1 MIRALIFYILIAAM
15 VAVVTAIADLDGVVT
30 ITMWNKE
37 ARVPV
42 QVAIALIVGLTFL
55 TILVYRIVMSF
66 VDAPG
71 EFFRWRASGK
81 RRRGFTAITRGLV
94 AVAAGDEEEARRQ
107 TKKAISL
114 VGEPPLAML
123 LAAQAAQL
131 EGDDEGAQRYF
142 TQMLQSKETE
152 FLGLRGLYVAATR
165 RGDADQ
171 AIQIAERART
181 LRPRTRWALNALFD
195 LHSAKGAW
203 GPAADIVDG
212 QVRAKLLDAGI
223 ARRRRAVLAAAAA
236 QDAERKGD
244 AEVAFAR
251 AQDAHALAPGFAP
264 AALIAAKHF
273 AAQGRQWKAQSL
285 IETAWAQEPHPDL
298 AKAYASLKPEEPPSS
313 RAKRLLQLVSINP
326 AHPESQI
333 LSAAVS
339 IAASRFEEARETLR
353 PLAERFPVARVC
365 LLMAE
370 VEQGF
375 GNDESLAA
383 REWTVRAQRAPRDA
397 HWTCSA
403 CARTHADWSATCISC
418 GAFDTLSW
426 QSGSRGAVE
435 TMSPSET
442 AAAYPGMAENPNVLY
457 RDAIKTD
464 DIRPPART
472 AAPSSDT
479 MRDVSPQAR
488 EPMFHGPPGAP
499 DDPGPDADDDW
510 LGGDSRR
517 KSGTW

>member
-1 MIRALIFYILIAAM
+1 MIRALWFYALIALM
-15 VAVVTAIADLDGVVT
+15 VAVVTTVADLDGVVT
-30 ITMWNKE
+30 VTLSNREM
-37 ARVPV
+37 RVPI

-55 TILVYRIVMSF
+55 TILAYRILSAF
-66 VDAPG
+66 IDAPG

-94 AVAAGDEEEARRQ
+94 AVAAGDEEEARKQ

-123 LAAQAAQL
+123 LAAQASQL

-165 RGDADQ
+165 RGDVDQ
-171 AIQIAERART
+171 AIQIAERARV

-195 LHSAKGAW
+195 LHAGKGAW
-203 GPAADIVDG
+203 GPAADIVDA
-212 QVRAKLLDAGI
+212 QVRAKLLDGGI
-223 ARRRRAVLAAAAA
+223 ARRRRAVLSAAAA

-244 AEVAFAR
+244 ADLAFTR
-251 AQDAHALAPGFAP
+251 ATDALALAPGFAP

-273 AAQGRQWKAQSL
+273 AAQGRQWKAASL

-298 AKAYASLKPEEPPSS
+298 AKAYGALKPEEPPSA
-313 RAKRLLQLVSINP
+313 RAKRLASLATINP
-326 AHPESQI
+326 EHPESQI

-339 IAASRFEEARETLR
+339 LAAGRFEEARETLR
-353 PLAERFPVARVC
+353 PLAGRFPVARVC
-365 LLMAE
+365 LLMAD

-375 GNDESLAA
+375 GSEESLAA
-383 REWTVRAQRAPRDA
+383 REWTTRAQRAPRDA
-397 HWTCSA
+397 HWSCSA
-403 CARTHADWSATCISC
+403 CARTHADWTATCVSC

-435 TMSPSET
+435 TMSPTES
-442 AAAYPGMAENPNVLY
+442 AAAYPGSAENPNVLY
-457 RDAIKTD
+457 RDALKAE

-472 AAPSSDT
+472 ASDT
-479 MRDVSPQAR
+479 MRDVSPAAR
-488 EPMFHGPPGAP
+488 EPIFQGPPGAP

-510 LGGDSRR
+510 LGGDTGRR